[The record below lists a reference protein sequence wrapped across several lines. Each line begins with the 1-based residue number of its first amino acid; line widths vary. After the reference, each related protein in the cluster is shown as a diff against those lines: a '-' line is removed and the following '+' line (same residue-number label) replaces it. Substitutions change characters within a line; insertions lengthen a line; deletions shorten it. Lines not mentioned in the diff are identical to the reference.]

1 MTEPI
6 KVKVVVVAMFE
17 RGTPDDGN
25 PGELELW
32 VQREKLDKR
41 IPFPVGHTDLR
52 MNEKGM
58 LAVLTGMGPSNAAM
72 ILTALAYDQRF
83 DTSKAYWIVAGIAG
97 ADPADASIGSAA
109 WAEYVVDGDMKH
121 EMDSR
126 EVSDDWPYGKLALFT
141 EKPNMRS
148 SHPVDEEIAYK
159 LNPKLV
165 NWAYELTK
173 DYPLKD
179 YTELEEYREQYE
191 GYPNAVKPPFVLKGD
206 SFGAGTFWYGDILTK
221 WAEDWTQMYTDGK
234 GNFVMA
240 NMEDNGTARA
250 LTHLSKAG
258 KADYNRLLILRTASN
273 YSTAPPSK
281 EAKESFDVPLILN
294 GMPSIETAY
303 LLGSKVAH
311 EIIDNWDKYED
322 NIPE

>member
-1 MTEPI
+1 MNEPF

-32 VQREKLDKR
+32 VQREKLDTR
-41 IPFPVGHTDLR
+41 IPFPIGYTDLC
-52 MNEKGM
+52 MNDEGM

-72 ILTALAYDQRF
+72 VLTALAYDPRF
-83 DTSKAYWIVAGIAG
+83 DVSNAYWIVAGIAG

-126 EVSDDWPYGKLALFT
+126 EVTEDWPYGKLALFT
-141 EKPNMRS
+141 EKPNIRS
-148 SHPVDEEIAYK
+148 SHPVDKEIAFK

-179 YTELEEYREQYE
+179 YPELAEYRAQYK
-191 GYPNAVKPPFVLKGD
+191 GYTNAVKHPFVLKGD
-206 SFGAGTFWYGDILTK
+206 SLGAGTFWYGDILTQ
-221 WAEDWTQMYTDGK
+221 WAEDWTQMYTEGK

-240 NMEDNGTARA
+240 NMEDNGTVRT
-250 LTHLSKAG
+250 LKQLSNAG
-258 KADYNRLLILRTASN
+258 KANYNRLLILRTASN
-273 YSTAPPSK
+273 YSTGPPSK
-281 EAKESFDVPLILN
+281 DPKERFDAPLILD
-294 GMPSIETAY
+294 GLPAIEAAY
-303 LLGSKVAH
+303 QLGSKVAH

-322 NIPE
+322 SIPE